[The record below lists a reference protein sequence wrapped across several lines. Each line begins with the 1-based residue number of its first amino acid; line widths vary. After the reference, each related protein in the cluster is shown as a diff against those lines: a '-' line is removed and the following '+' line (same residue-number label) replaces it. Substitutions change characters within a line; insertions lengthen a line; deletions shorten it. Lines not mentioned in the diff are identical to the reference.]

1 MPKVTS
7 ITVYPS
13 EQTAAKVKRIAE
25 RDNRSISYVGNELIE
40 EALERREIERRG
52 LEAKAERRKA

>member
-13 EQTAAKVKRIAE
+13 EQTAAKVRRLADRDKR
-25 RDNRSISYVGNELIE
+25 SVSYVGNELIE
-40 EALERREIERRG
+40 EALEARELQRRG
-52 LEAKAERRKA
+52 LDDKPRRKA